1 MSLGSRLMQ
10 LRTLVVG
17 PISCNCAIV
26 ACPDTG
32 EAAVI
37 DPGGNGDEILSAIK
51 DMDVRVRYLL
61 HTHGHFD
68 HIMATGDVAAA
79 TGASILLHEKDR
91 PIYEGLPRQ
100 AHIFGFVAA
109 KPPAVSQWLQDGQ
122 VISLGTVTI
131 QVLHTPGHTP
141 GSVSFYF
148 GPDAALVFAGDTL
161 FAHSVGRTD
170 LPGGCFDDLA
180 ASIRTKLYTLPA
192 ATRVIPGHGRETLIG
207 HELQHN
213 PYVTALPAHPSP

>member
-1 MSLGSRLMQ
+1 MN

-17 PISCNCAIV
+17 PVSCNCAIV
-26 ACPDTG
+26 ACPETG

-37 DPGGNGDEILSAIK
+37 DPGGDGDVILAAIK
-51 DMDVRVRYLL
+51 DMGVTVKYLL

-68 HIMATGDVAAA
+68 HIMATGELAAA
-79 TGASILLHEKDR
+79 TGAPILLHQSDR

-100 AHIFGFVAA
+100 ARIFGFEAVA
-109 KPPAVSQWLQDGQ
+109 PPAVSEWLRDGQ
-122 VISLGTVTI
+122 VLGIGTLSV

-141 GSVSFYF
+141 GSVSLYF
-148 GPDAALVFAGDTL
+148 GSQEALVFAGDTL

-170 LPGGCFDDLA
+170 LPGGSLEDLQK
-180 ASIRTKLYTLPA
+180 SIRTKLYTLPV

-213 PYVTALPAHPSP
+213 PYVTALPANASP

>member
-1 MSLGSRLMQ
+1 MLV
-10 LRTLVVG
+10 RTLVVG
-17 PISCNCAIV
+17 PVSCNCAIV
-26 ACPDTG
+26 ACSETH

-37 DPGGNGDEILSAIK
+37 DPGGDGNLILAAIEE
-51 DMDVRVRYLL
+51 MGVRVKYLL

-68 HIMATGDVAAA
+68 HIMATGEVAAA
-79 TGASILLHEKDR
+79 TGAPVLIHEKDR

-100 AHIFGFVAA
+100 AQIFGYSAGN
-109 KPPAVSQWLQDGQ
+109 PPAVSDWLKDGQ
-122 VISLGTVTI
+122 VIAIGKLSA

-148 GPDAALVFAGDTL
+148 GADRALVFAGDTL

-170 LPGGCFDDLA
+170 LPGGSFEDLTS
-180 ASIRTKLYTLPA
+180 SIRSKLYTLPP
-192 ATRVIPGHGRETLIG
+192 ATRVVPGHGRETLIG

-213 PYVTALPAHPSP
+213 PYITALPAHPSP